1 MLRPLLHLIVTQPE
15 LLGEHV
21 EAYAQLVGEEV
32 GKISALWVWR
42 VVYWATAGVMLGMG
56 VLFTGIALMLWGAA
70 SLDDPMIASWLLIVV
85 PLVPFVIAAICVLL
99 ARSKA
104 DYPAFEVVK
113 KQLDADVA
121 LLREASA

>member
-1 MLRPLLHLIVTQPE
+1 MLRPLLHLVVTQPH

-32 GKISALWVWR
+32 GKVSALWIWR
-42 VVYWATAGVMLGMG
+42 VACWAVAGVMALMG
-56 VLFTGIALMLWGAA
+56 VFFIGIALMLWGAA
-70 SLDDPMIASWLLIVV
+70 SPDDRMVAWWLLIVV
-85 PLVPFVIAAICVLL
+85 PAVPFVIAAICMLL

-104 DYPAFEVVK
+104 DYPAFEIVK